1 MRRQYY
7 TLWRYATSMMTSG
20 VAKEFVGAG
29 FYPRITSPS
38 RWRRM
43 GTAKK
48 QRIARRMLTAKLG
61 EGYNI
66 PDVQIQKFY
75 LDLLSRLAA
84 DDPIV
89 FCERH
94 DLDIDQLAILL
105 HDKVKAASVFKEI
118 QKIAKEKETKLKKIS
133 VTKHALTQK
142 IGCERTT
149 ESEKFLRKDPPTSPT
164 RQLKFATESAVKT
177 LKSSQEEEKKAPTQ
191 MTLEFF

>member
-1 MRRQYY
+1 
-7 TLWRYATSMMTSG
+7 
-20 VAKEFVGAG
+20 
-29 FYPRITSPS
+29 
-38 RWRRM
+38 M

-48 QRIARRMLTAKLG
+48 QRTARRMLTAKLG

-75 LDLLSRLAA
+75 LDLLSRFAV

-118 QKIAKEKETKLKKIS
+118 QKIVKEKDPKIKKIS
-133 VTKHALTQK
+133 VAKHAPTQK
-142 IGCERTT
+142 IGYERTT
-149 ESEKFLRKDPPTSPT
+149 EFEKFLRKDPPTSPT
-164 RQLKFATESAVKT
+164 RQLEFATESAVKP
-177 LKSSQEEEKKAPTQ
+177 LESLQEEEKKAPTQ
-191 MTLEFF
+191 VTLEFF